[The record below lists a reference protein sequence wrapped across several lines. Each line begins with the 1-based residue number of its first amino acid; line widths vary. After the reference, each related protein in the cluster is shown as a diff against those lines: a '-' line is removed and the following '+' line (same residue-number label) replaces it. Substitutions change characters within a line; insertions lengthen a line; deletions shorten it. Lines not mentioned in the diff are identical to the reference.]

1 MCGAASTRGIE
12 GPGSDDLPTGACDGR
27 RKRGGGIAKA
37 KGGDLKERKTGAG
50 SFGSMCVCR
59 R

>member
-1 MCGAASTRGIE
+1 MCGAASRRGIE

-27 RKRGGGIAKA
+27 RKRGGIAKA
-37 KGGDLKERKTGAG
+37 KGGDLKERKTGGEA
-50 SFGSMCVCR
+50 FGSMCVCR